1 MTLLGERP
9 NDAADARVWKT
20 VMTRIDR
27 YLLATYLRTLLICFC
42 SLAGIFVVFHAFNN
56 MEEVAAY
63 ARAQGSFVDALSR
76 YYGPYLLAIFDA
88 TNGILAVFALVFSV
102 AVLKRNGE
110 MTALL
115 AAGLSHGRILRPM
128 LFAALIV
135 IILAVLNRE
144 FLMPNWKD
152 QLGTKAQ
159 DLGGQVQRTLKPC
172 YDRMTGIQFHGR
184 GVIII
189 RKEIVAPALMIRSE
203 MPGMGTQIVGESAV
217 WMPASDEHPAGYLV
231 SQVNQ
236 PAEIDAI
243 PSAGFE
249 GKQFVLTRSD
259 HAWLEPGQC
268 FVVSNIEFEH
278 LVSGSQTDRLS
289 STLQLVRNIQNPS
302 VYSGPDAEVLLHTRI
317 VRPWLDISL
326 VLLGLPLVVTR
337 GDKNLFVVAGWGLG
351 LIAMFFFVKTLF
363 SGLGSSETLI
373 SPAMGAWGPIIVFA
387 PMGYSR
393 WKAAGRT

>member
-1 MTLLGERP
+1 M
-9 NDAADARVWKT
+9 

-27 YLLATYLRTLLICFC
+27 YLLGIYLRTLLICFC

-56 MEEVAAY
+56 MEEIAAY
-63 ARAQGSFVDALSR
+63 ARRQGNFFNALVN
-76 YYGPYLLAIFDA
+76 YYGPFLLAIFDA
-88 TNGILAVFALVFSV
+88 TNAILAVFALVFSV

-110 MTALL
+110 LTALL

-128 LFAALIV
+128 LIAASLV
-135 IILAVLNRE
+135 IIVAVFNRE
-144 FLMPNWKD
+144 FCMPNWKD

-159 DLGGQVQRTLKPC
+159 DLDGQLQRTLKPC

-184 GVIII
+184 GVIVIK
-189 RKEIVAPALMIRSE
+189 KEIVAPALMIRSE
-203 MPGMGTQIVGESAV
+203 IPGVGTQIVGEQAV
-217 WMPASDEHPAGYLV
+217 WTAANEQHPEGYLV
-231 SQVNQ
+231 YEVTQ
-236 PAEIDAI
+236 PEAIDTI
-243 PSAGFE
+243 PSAGF
-249 GKQFVLTRSD
+249 GGQQFVLTPAD
-259 HAWLEPGQC
+259 NAWLESGQC
-268 FVVSNIEFEH
+268 FVVSNIKFDH

-289 STLQLVRNIQNPS
+289 STLQLVQNIRNPS
-302 VYSGPDAEVLLHTRI
+302 VYTGPDDEVLLHTRI

-351 LIAMFFFVKTLF
+351 LIAMFFLVKTVF

-373 SPAMGAWGPIIVFA
+373 TPAMGAWGPVIVFA

-393 WKAAGRT
+393 WKAAAKT

>member
-1 MTLLGERP
+1 
-9 NDAADARVWKT
+9 
-20 VMTRIDR
+20 MTRIDR

-56 MEEVAAY
+56 MEELAEY
-63 ARAQGSFVDALSR
+63 ARRQGSFVNAFVG
-76 YYGPYLLAIFDA
+76 YYGPFLLAIFDA
-88 TNGILAVFALVFSV
+88 TNAILAVFALVFSV

-128 LFAALIV
+128 LIAAVIV
-135 IILAVLNRE
+135 IIVAVFNRE
-144 FLMPNWKD
+144 LCMPNWKD

-159 DLGGQVQRTLKPC
+159 DLTGQVQRALKPC

-184 GVIII
+184 GVIVV

-203 MPGMGTQIVGESAV
+203 IPGFGTQIVGEQAV
-217 WMPASDEHPAGYLV
+217 WTDASDQHPGGYLV
-231 SQVNQ
+231 SSVTQ
-236 PAEIDAI
+236 PENVDTI
-243 PSAGFE
+243 PSAGF
-249 GKQFVLTRSD
+249 GGRQFVLTRAD
-259 HAWLEPGQC
+259 HPWLEPGQC

-278 LVSGSQTDRLS
+278 LVSGADTDRLS

-302 VYSGPDAEVLLHTRI
+302 VYSGPDAEVMLHTRI

-363 SGLGSSETLI
+363 NGLGSSETLI
-373 SPAMGAWGPIIVFA
+373 SPAMGAWGPILVFA

-393 WKAAGRT
+393 WKAADRT